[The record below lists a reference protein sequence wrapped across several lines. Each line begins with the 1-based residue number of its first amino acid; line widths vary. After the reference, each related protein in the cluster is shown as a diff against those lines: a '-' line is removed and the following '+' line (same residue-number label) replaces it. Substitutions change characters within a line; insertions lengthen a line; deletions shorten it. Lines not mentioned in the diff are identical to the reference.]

1 MKKMML
7 LCTLFIFA
15 CSQNVQRTFNFI
27 YTVNIESS
35 NGKKIELWI
44 PVPQSSSVQS
54 IENINIKSD
63 GLNYSIEEEK
73 VHGNQYLYIN
83 HEEGSYD
90 EKTVS
95 ISFTT
100 NRMEHQ
106 NMEYDALSS
115 EKYLRSYSM
124 VSTGATFSKVIDKN
138 NLSKNDIRGIYD
150 YVLSGMHY
158 GKPKNIG
165 DIYYNDPWLNSHE
178 KYGIKGVTRDDVV
191 SLYQHAK
198 SKGGDYTFGNGN
210 SLYACN
216 IGVGNCTDYHSYFMS
231 LARTLGIP
239 TRFHMGFQI
248 PEGNEGTIGG
258 YHCWADYYVEGEG
271 WHPVDISEADKAP
284 NKMDYYFGTVCENR
298 VEMMVGRDFVL
309 EGYGEET
316 VNLFIYPL
324 LEIDDVPSTSFTKY
338 FNYKNI

>member
-7 LCTLFIFA
+7 IVALFIFA
-15 CSQNVQRTFNFI
+15 CSQNKQRTFTFNYI
-27 YTVNIESS
+27 VIIESS

-44 PVPQSSSVQS
+44 PIPQSSPVQT
-54 IENINIKSD
+54 IENIEIESD

-83 HEEGSYD
+83 HVDGSFN
-90 EKTVS
+90 EKTIS
-95 ISFTT
+95 ISFIT
-100 NRMEHQ
+100 NRKEHQ
-106 NMEYDALSS
+106 NMEYDGVFS
-115 EKYLRSYSM
+115 EDYLDAYSM
-124 VSTGATFSKVIDKN
+124 VSTGDTFSEVIKN
-138 NLSKNDIRGIYD
+138 NRLSKNNIRGIYD

-165 DIYYNDPWLNSHE
+165 DEYYNDPWLNSHE
-178 KYGIKGVTRDDVV
+178 KYGNKGVSRDEVV
-191 SLYQHAK
+191 SLYQQAK
-198 SKGGDYTFGNGN
+198 SEGGDYTFGNGN
-210 SLYACN
+210 SLYACE

-231 LARTLGIP
+231 LTRTLGLP
-239 TRFHMGFQI
+239 TRFHMGFPI
-248 PEGNEGTIGG
+248 SAENEGTVGG
-258 YHCWADYYVEGEG
+258 YHCWADFYVEGEG

-284 NKMDYYFGTVCENR
+284 SKKDYYFGTVCENR

-324 LEIDDVPSTSFTKY
+324 LEINDEPSTSFTKHFSY
-338 FNYKNI
+338 NNI

>member
-1 MKKMML
+1 MKKMIL
-7 LCTLFIFA
+7 LSTLIIFA
-15 CSQNVQRTFNFI
+15 CSQNVQRTFNFS
-27 YTVNIESS
+27 YTVNIDSS

-44 PVPQSSSVQS
+44 PIPQSSTVQS
-54 IENINIKSD
+54 IEKLEVNSD
-63 GLNYSIEEEK
+63 GLNYSIKKEK

-95 ISFTT
+95 ISFLT
-100 NRMEHQ
+100 NRIEHQ
-106 NMEYDALSS
+106 NMEYDWVSS
-115 EKYLRSYSM
+115 EEYLKEYSM
-124 VSTGATFSKVIDKN
+124 VSTGATFSKVIEEN

-165 DIYYNDPWLNSHE
+165 DKYYNDPWLNSHE
-178 KYGIKGVTRDDVV
+178 KYGNKGVTRDDVV

-210 SLYACN
+210 SLYACD

-239 TRFHMGFQI
+239 TRFHMGFPI
-248 PEGNEGTIGG
+248 PEGNEGTVGG
-258 YHCWADYYVEGEG
+258 YHCWADFYVEGEG

-284 NKMDYYFGTVCENR
+284 SKKDYYFGTVCENR

-324 LEIDDVPSTSFTKY
+324 LEIDDVPSTSFTKH
-338 FNYKNI
+338 FSYKNI

>member
-1 MKKMML
+1 MKKMLL
-7 LCTLFIFA
+7 LCALFIFA
-15 CSQNVQRTFNFI
+15 CSQNVQRTFNFN

-35 NGKKIELWI
+35 QGKKIELWI
-44 PVPQSSSVQS
+44 PIPQSNSVQT
-54 IENINIKSD
+54 IQNVIVESD
-63 GLNYSIEEEK
+63 GLNYSIEKEK

-83 HEEGSYD
+83 HSDGSFN

-95 ISFTT
+95 ISFMTD
-100 NRMEHQ
+100 RKEHQ
-106 NMEYDALSS
+106 NMEYSEVSVLNYLDA
-115 EKYLRSYSM
+115 YSM
-124 VSTGATFSKVIDKN
+124 VSIGETFSKVIDENK
-138 NLSKNDIRGIYD
+138 LSKNNIRGIYD

-165 DIYYNDPWLNSHE
+165 DEYYNDPWLYSHE
-178 KYGIKGVTRDDVV
+178 KYGNKGVSRDDVV

-198 SKGGDYTFGNGN
+198 LEGGDYTFGNGN
-210 SLYACN
+210 SLYACD

-231 LARTLGIP
+231 LTRTLGVP
-239 TRFHMGFQI
+239 TRFHMGFPI
-248 PEGNEGTIGG
+248 PVGNEGVIGG

-271 WHPVDISEADKAP
+271 WFPVDISEADKHP
-284 NKMDYYFGTVCENR
+284 NKSDYFFGTVCENR

-324 LEIDDVPSTSFTKY
+324 LEIDDEPSTSFTKH
-338 FNYKNI
+338 FSFKNI